1 MSKLDD
7 LLREKRAVITDRWIE
22 KTLETYPAE
31 SRAFFMRQK
40 NRFAN
45 PVGQALASGLGAAY
59 DALCQEVDSAELCRC
74 IEEIVKV
81 RAVQEFTPSQSVVF
95 ALLLKDVIR
104 DEIRKELDK
113 PQIARELLDFE
124 RRIDQMSLFAFDMF
138 VRSREKM
145 YQLRVNEVERR
156 VSTLIKRSGFFIDE
170 SGNEPQPEKDVT

>member
-1 MSKLDD
+1 MPKLDD
-7 LLREKRAVITDRWIE
+7 LLREKKAVLTDKWIE

-31 SRAFFMRQK
+31 SRAFFRRQK

-45 PVGQALASGLGAAY
+45 PVGQALAAGLEAAFE
-59 DALCQEVDSAELCRC
+59 ALLTKADSAVLCGC

-81 RAVQEFTPSQSVVF
+81 RAVQDFTPSRAVVF

-104 DEIRKELDK
+104 EEIQAQLDR
-113 PQIARELLDFE
+113 PQVAREFLDFE
-124 RRIDQMSLFAFDMF
+124 RRIDQMALFAFDLF

-156 VSTLIKRSGFFIDE
+156 ISSLVKRSGFFIDN
-170 SGNEPQPEKDVT
+170 SGSEPQPEKDAT